1 MAYKHASRPILWIV
15 SVIILAIAV
24 GWMAAKGSL
33 LAAAICLTVAL
44 YCAFSAIR
52 AITRTRNRVDYIVE
66 ATLNEDFS
74 YKFPIDDVPADEVE
88 INENLNRLVEHLEHL
103 SIEASRHEQFLSL
116 IINLVDTGLVVA
128 DTKGS
133 VIHRNDA
140 ALKLLSLPVLT
151 HTCQM
156 SADLP
161 HLSIKRA
168 QAALRGGNYDIF
180 TITDIRQ
187 PIQRAEIESWEK
199 LVRVL
204 THEIM
209 NSLTPINA
217 LAGNLLDEDRMDR
230 PTLSL
235 IADSSRSLLDFV
247 KRFRKYTII
256 PDPQPKVISIKPFLE
271 RAITL
276 AGGLEKAK
284 GIEFSLFVTPAD
296 ALAYADET
304 MLSLA
309 VGNILK
315 NAVEAS
321 PSRIIVTARIRKDES
336 VEIRIAN
343 NGDPIPADVAA
354 QIFTPFFTTKAS
366 GSGVGL
372 SLSQRMIHRMS
383 GTLTLISPSPATFS
397 III

>member
-1 MAYKHASRPILWIV
+1 MAYKHALRPIIWIAA
-15 SVIILAIAV
+15 VIILAIAV
-24 GWMAAKGSL
+24 GWLVAKGL
-33 LAAAICLTVAL
+33 LQAAAVCLAATL
-44 YCAFSAIR
+44 YCAYSAVITIYR
-52 AITRTRNRVDYIVE
+52 TRTRVDYIVE
-66 ATLNEDFS
+66 ATINDDFS
-74 YKFPIDDVPADEVE
+74 YMFPTNSVSTDEKE
-88 INENLNRLVEHLEHL
+88 INTNLNRLVAHLEHL
-103 SIEASRHEQFLSL
+103 SIEASNHEKFLSL
-116 IINLVDTGLVVA
+116 IINLVDTGLIVA
-128 DTKGS
+128 DAQGN

-140 ALKLLSLPVLT
+140 ALKLLSVPVLT
-151 HTCQM
+151 HTCQIP
-156 SADLP
+156 ADIP
-161 HLSIKRA
+161 RLSIKQT
-168 QAALRGGNYDIF
+168 QATLRGGHFDIF
-180 TITDIRQ
+180 TVTDIRR
-187 PIQRAEIESWEK
+187 PIQRAEVESWEK

-256 PDPQPKVISIKPFLE
+256 PEPQPKVISVKPFLE
-271 RAITL
+271 RAIAL
-276 AGGLEKAK
+276 ARGLEKAA
-284 GIEFSLFVTPAD
+284 GIEFALYVNPLD
-296 ALAYADET
+296 ALIYADET

-321 PSRIIVTARIRKDES
+321 PSRIMVTARIRNDES
-336 VEIRIAN
+336 VEIRIVNDGA
-343 NGDPIPADVAA
+343 PIPADVAA
-354 QIFTPFFTTKAS
+354 QIFTPFFTTKDT
-366 GSGVGL
+366 GSGIGL
-372 SLSQRMIHRMS
+372 SLSQRLIHRMS